1 MSLISSDLLATRLDD
16 QDVRIVDTRWY
27 LADVE
32 QGRREYAVAHI
43 PGAIFLDVEDD
54 LSTPGNG
61 PGRHPLPDWSAF
73 ARRLG
78 AAGIG
83 NHHAVVAY
91 DAADGSIAARLWWM
105 LRRLGHKEV
114 HVLDGGW
121 AAWTRSGLP
130 VEQEPPR
137 YPPTTYRATVQP
149 GGVIER
155 DELRR
160 ALGEVVLLDAR
171 APERYEGITEP
182 VDPIAGHIPTA
193 VSAFHGG
200 NVNDDGTFMSPDD
213 LRARF
218 RLLGA
223 DGERPVVTYCGSG
236 VTSCHN
242 ILAMHLAGLPEP
254 VLYPGSW
261 SDWST
266 ESYPVATG
274 AEPGEAP
281 TP

>member
-1 MSLISSDLLATRLDD
+1 MSLISADLLATKLDD
-16 QDVRIVDTRWY
+16 PAIRIVDTRWY

-32 QGRREYAVAHI
+32 QGRREYEVAHI
-43 PGAIFLDVEDD
+43 PGAVFLDVEDD

-61 PGRHPLPDWSAF
+61 AGRHPLPDWSAF

-78 AAGIG
+78 AAGIDR
-83 NHHAVVAY
+83 HHAVVAY
-91 DAADGSIAARLWWM
+91 DAVDGSIAARLWWM
-105 LRRLGHKEV
+105 LRRLGHESV
-114 HVLDGGW
+114 LVLDGGW
-121 AAWTRSGLP
+121 GAWTRLGMP
-130 VEQEPPR
+130 VEEAIPR
-137 YPPTTYRATVQP
+137 YPPTSYHAAVQQ
-149 GGVIER
+149 GGVIDR

-193 VSAFHGG
+193 VNAFHGG
-200 NVNDDGTFMSPDD
+200 NVTADGHFKSPDN

-218 RLLGA
+218 ESLGA
-223 DGERPVVTYCGSG
+223 RGDLPAVTYCGSG

-254 VLYPGSW
+254 TLYPGSW

-266 ESYPVATG
+266 EGYPVATG
-274 AEPGEAP
+274 AEPGEVPAQ
-281 TP
+281 

>member
-1 MSLISSDLLATRLDD
+1 MSLISADLLATQLDD
-16 QDVRIVDTRWY
+16 PAVRIVDTRWY

-32 QGRREYAVAHI
+32 QGRREYEVAHV
-43 PGAIFLDVEDD
+43 PGAVFLDVEDD

-61 PGRHPLPDWSAF
+61 PGRHPLPDWSTF
-73 ARRLG
+73 ARCLG

-83 NHHAVVAY
+83 RHHAVVAY

-105 LRRLGHKEV
+105 LRRLGHETV
-114 HVLDGGW
+114 LVLDGGW

-130 VEQEPPR
+130 VEQAIPR
-137 YPPTTYRATVQP
+137 YPPLSYHATVQP
-149 GGVIER
+149 GGMVDR
-155 DELRR
+155 DELRST
-160 ALGEVVLLDAR
+160 LGDVILLDAR
-171 APERYEGITEP
+171 APERYQGIIEP

-193 VSAFHGG
+193 LNAFHGG
-200 NVNDDGTFMSPDD
+200 NVTGDGTFKSPHE

-218 RLLGA
+218 AELGA
-223 DGERPVVTYCGSG
+223 GDGTTVVTYCGSG

-254 VLYPGSW
+254 LLYPGSW

-266 ESYPVATG
+266 ASYPVAIG
-274 AEPGEAP
+274 EEPGEVP
-281 TP
+281 GQ